1 MFMKSLIYKIA
12 SIIVILSTAA
22 LIGCSGKNADSLSG
36 KPYDEERDP
45 AVIIDGKS
53 FSVKG
58 DIDELLAV
66 VPGSY
71 EYSEALSCMTAGYDK
86 TYDYGFIVIETVPSG
101 EKDRI
106 SRISVTGEG
115 AETPRG
121 IKVGSTRSDIVNAYG
136 ENGFIENSNLV
147 FSKKGDKN
155 DISGTKIYFRLED
168 DIVTEFIVFDPG
180 F

>member
-1 MFMKSLIYKIA
+1 MCDNNHKAIE
-12 SIIVILSTAA
+12 IIK
-22 LIGCSGKNADSLSG
+22 KNIE
-36 KPYDEERDP
+36 KTRYEEQT
-45 AVIIDGKS
+45 
-53 FSVKG
+53 
-58 DIDELLAV
+58 ELTY
-66 VPGSY
+66 GSY
-71 EYSEALSCMTAGYDK
+71 DKALEHYKNNNIKFDIVFLDPPYMSDYSYKATQFIVENKMLSEG
-86 TYDYGFIVIETVPSG
+86 GFIVIETVPSG